1 MLSWDDFRF
10 VLALSRRHS
19 LKAAGRDLG
28 CDQATAGRRIYAL
41 ERELGVELFEKR
53 SDGFFLTT
61 AGQRILGT
69 LEQIEAGFEGIDR
82 GLAGRDERPEGV
94 VRVAMPGALANFGVI
109 PRLRAF
115 LAAHPRLE
123 LQFLTGPEVLNL
135 AKREAD
141 VAVRLVKPKQSELVY
156 RRIGELKLAFYVSRT
171 LAPRGA
177 PKKDEILKLPFV
189 GLFENAT
196 SRLEASLLE
205 GLAPAPRPNLRSAAW
220 SSVASALR
228 SGLGWG
234 ILPTFVGDSINEVR
248 RIEAFDTASTPLWL
262 VVHPDV
268 QNSARVRAVI
278 DFLSD
283 ALRKDTQ
290 RSA

>member
-171 LAPRGA
+171 HAARGA
-177 PKKDEILKLPFV
+177 PK
-189 GLFENAT
+189 
-196 SRLEASLLE
+196 
-205 GLAPAPRPNLRSAAW
+205 
-220 SSVASALR
+220 
-228 SGLGWG
+228 
-234 ILPTFVGDSINEVR
+234 
-248 RIEAFDTASTPLWL
+248 
-262 VVHPDV
+262 
-268 QNSARVRAVI
+268 
-278 DFLSD
+278 
-283 ALRKDTQ
+283 
-290 RSA
+290 